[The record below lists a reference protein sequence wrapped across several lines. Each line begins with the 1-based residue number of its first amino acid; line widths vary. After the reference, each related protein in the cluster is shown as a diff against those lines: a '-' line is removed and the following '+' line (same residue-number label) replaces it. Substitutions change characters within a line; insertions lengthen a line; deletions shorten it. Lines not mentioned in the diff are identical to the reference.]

1 LLDLQAAHW
10 RKPRKRTEP
19 PRSFGNSIVPSYFVG
34 GPKIEV
40 TPVPNAKKL
49 PSPMPI
55 AQDLLWGGWSAL
67 AAGAAVELDLFTT
80 IHRGKTTAAEIAAEA
95 KTHEP
100 STRRLLD
107 AMVALKYLTRRK
119 DRYGLTPATATFLVR
134 SSDLYME
141 GAAKFASDHLMG
153 WPELAQAVR
162 TGAPVTTDEPGARG
176 EFFAMLVRCI
186 FPPGYVAA
194 TAAVN
199 SLDRATRAR
208 IRKILD
214 IAGGAGAWSIP
225 FVQAIKGARATVLD
239 LPQVIPVASEY
250 TVKFGVAD
258 RFDYMESDLHQV
270 DLDDG
275 GYDLITLGHVIH
287 TEGRQDGVKLIER
300 CFRAL
305 ADRGMLLIGEFVP
318 NNDRSGPAIPVLFG
332 LNMMLHTPVG
342 DVFTMQDYR
351 EWLRR
356 AGFRAAIKTIRTP
369 LAVSPLILARK

>member
-1 LLDLQAAHW
+1 M
-10 RKPRKRTEP
+10 
-19 PRSFGNSIVPSYFVG
+19 
-34 GPKIEV
+34 
-40 TPVPNAKKL
+40 PNAKTL

-67 AAGAAVELDLFTT
+67 AAGAAVELDLFTI

-95 KTHEP
+95 QTHES

-107 AMVALKYLTRRK
+107 AMVALKYLTRKK
-119 DRYGLTPATATFLVR
+119 DRYGLAPASATYLVR

-141 GAAKFASDHLMG
+141 GAGKFASGHLMG

-186 FPPGYVAA
+186 FPSGYAAA

-199 SLDRATRAR
+199 SLDRVPRAR

-214 IAGGAGAWSIP
+214 IAGGTGAWSIP
-225 FVQAIKGARATVLD
+225 FVQAIKGARATLLD
-239 LPQVIPVASEY
+239 LPQVIPVAREY

-258 RFDYMESDLHQV
+258 RFDYIEGDLHQV

-287 TEGRQDGVKLIER
+287 SEGREDGVKLIER

-305 ADRGMLLIGEFVP
+305 AERGMLLIGEFVP
-318 NNDRSGPAIPVLFG
+318 NDDRTGPPIAMLFG
-332 LNMMLHTPVG
+332 LNMLLHTPVG
-342 DVFTMQDYR
+342 DVFTMKEYR
-351 EWLRR
+351 EWLKG
-356 AGFRAAIKTIRTP
+356 AGFRSIKTIRTP
-369 LAVSPLILARK
+369 SAVSPLILARK

>member
-1 LLDLQAAHW
+1 
-10 RKPRKRTEP
+10 
-19 PRSFGNSIVPSYFVG
+19 
-34 GPKIEV
+34 
-40 TPVPNAKKL
+40 
-49 PSPMPI
+49 
-55 AQDLLWGGWSAL
+55 
-67 AAGAAVELDLFTT
+67 
-80 IHRGKTTAAEIAAEA
+80 
-95 KTHEP
+95 
-100 STRRLLD
+100 
-107 AMVALKYLTRRK
+107 
-119 DRYGLTPATATFLVR
+119 
-134 SSDLYME
+134 
-141 GAAKFASDHLMG
+141 
-153 WPELAQAVR
+153 
-162 TGAPVTTDEPGARG
+162 
-176 EFFAMLVRCI
+176 MLVRCI

-239 LPQVIPVASEY
+239 LPQVIPVAREY

-369 LAVSPLILARK
+369 LAVSPLILAIPPRARALSRAAAARLRCRRDRSLAQFVHPSEAEDICREAQVRLLSE